1 MMEIKG
7 IMHKT
12 VKEYAEEIGCSVS
25 YIHRQLKK
33 REELFKGHVITIKG
47 VKYIDDFVTDNIV
60 LKNDN
65 NPFRARITELEKAL
79 EDKTAEADK
88 YRKLYEAESDECRR
102 RTNKN
107 KRLEEEKNNLT
118 VTIESDQA
126 IINELK
132 ASVADHTAKE
142 DKLIAEIE
150 ELTTKLVTLD
160 SLDNKLNE
168 LFGVFADKAA
178 NGVMKK
184 IGSLMKPR
192 E

>member
-7 IMHKT
+7 EMHKS

-25 YIHRQLKK
+25 YIHRQIKK
-33 REELFKGHVITIKG
+33 SAELFKGHVTTIKG

-60 LKNDN
+60 LKKDN
-65 NPFRARITELEKAL
+65 SPFRARITELEKAL

-88 YRKLYEAESDECRR
+88 YRKLYEDRNEECRR
-102 RTNKN
+102 LRNKSD
-107 KRLEEEKNNLT
+107 KLKNENDDLT
-118 VTIESDQA
+118 VSHESDKA
-126 IINELK
+126 LIKELK

-150 ELTTKLVTLD
+150 ELTAKLATLD

-178 NGVMKK
+178 SSVMKK
-184 IGSLMKPR
+184 IGSLLKPR